1 MDGLWSSI
9 GTMNFDNRSL
19 ALTDEV
25 TLMVLDPD
33 VGQRLDAQFR
43 DDIGWTREIT
53 PAAFGERPW
62 TERVGEGIATLLT
75 RLL

>member
-19 ALTDEV
+19 ALNEEV

-33 VGQRLDAQFR
+33 VGQDAEAQFR
-43 DDIGWTREIT
+43 DDLRWAAEIT
-53 PAAFGERPW
+53 AASFGRRPW
-62 TERVGEGIATLLT
+62 TERAGERIADLLT